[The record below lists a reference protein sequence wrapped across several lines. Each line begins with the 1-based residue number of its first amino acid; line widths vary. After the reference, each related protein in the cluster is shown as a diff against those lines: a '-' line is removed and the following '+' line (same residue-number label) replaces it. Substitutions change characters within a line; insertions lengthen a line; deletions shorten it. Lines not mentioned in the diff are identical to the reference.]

1 MTTELR
7 ELIQRMAAENPTWGA
22 PRIHGEMLKLG
33 LEVSERTVS
42 RYLARVGRNRE
53 AGKRWL
59 IFLKNHREAIAA
71 MDFFTVPTATFRVL
85 YCFFVISHG
94 RRRVLHF
101 NATEH
106 PTSQWIV
113 QQLREAFPE
122 DSAPKY
128 LILDRDGKFD
138 GDVTAMIG
146 CLGSQLIRTAYRSP
160 WQNGVAERWVGSCRT
175 ELLDHVIVFNEA
187 HSRRLVREY
196 LRYYHEDRTHDGLG
210 KDTPVKRP
218 MERRKTAESRVVAM
232 PRVGGLHHRYTW
244 LAAA

>member
-71 MDFFTVPTATFRVL
+71 MDFLTVPTATFCVL
-85 YCFFVISHG
+85 YCFFVTSHG

-113 QQLREAFPE
+113 QQLRAAFPE

-128 LILDRDGKFD
+128 LILDRDGKFE
-138 GDVTAMIG
+138 GDVTAMLG

-232 PRVGGLHHRYTW
+232 PRAGGLHHRYTW
-244 LAAA
+244 HAAA